1 MGLAKRSP
9 VTFDEKV
16 GSLLQQYGRG
26 LLSLFVVVLL
36 VHNVFGAH
44 GFLAMRRTQDEIEK
58 VKKELNRLNSEN
70 QQLQDDVKS
79 LKTDPRRIEKIARD
93 ELLLAKPGEIIINS
107 PQPQA
112 PLRNSSVNP

>member
-1 MGLAKRSP
+1 MGLAKRNAM
-9 VTFDEKV
+9 TFEEKM

-26 LLSLFVVVLL
+26 LLGLFVVVLL

-44 GFLAMRRTQDEIEK
+44 GFLAMRRTQGEIEK
-58 VKKELNRLNSEN
+58 VKKELHRLNSEN
-70 QQLQDDVKS
+70 SQLQDDVKS

-107 PQPQA
+107 PQSPAPQQ
-112 PLRNSSVNP
+112 NSSANQ

>member
-1 MGLAKRSP
+1 MGVAKRSP
-9 VTFDEKV
+9 MTLEERIGV
-16 GSLLQQYGRG
+16 LWQQYGRG
-26 LLSLFVVVLL
+26 LLGLFVLVLL

-44 GFLAMRRTQDEIEK
+44 GFLAMRRTQGEIEK
-58 VKKELNRLNSEN
+58 VKKEINRLNSEN

-93 ELLLAKPGEIIINS
+93 ELLLAKPGELIINS

-112 PLRNSSVNP
+112 PPQNSPVNP